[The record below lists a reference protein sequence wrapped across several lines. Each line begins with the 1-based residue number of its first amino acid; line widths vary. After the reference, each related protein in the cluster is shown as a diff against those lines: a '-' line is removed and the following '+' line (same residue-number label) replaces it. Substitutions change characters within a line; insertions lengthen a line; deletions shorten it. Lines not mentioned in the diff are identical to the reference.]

1 MGPISTFLKEEM
13 AAVYRKPSSFKTDKQ
28 HNKSLAMEFHVKMG
42 EIDMFPPAIRQAA
55 RCIKAVRPVRAIK
68 LDLWEENFTFSVE
81 TGPSGTTGDKYAFLG
96 CEGKA
101 LRLFRSADKDH
112 TIWLSFQVKGAT
124 NKSNAEFTAVNYGEE
139 VRISAEGEPELPGT
153 HVADDKQKDLNF
165 PEVEAQGPRRRA
177 VKKAAKSEKKK
188 DARRGKPGNA
198 LPRQLGTGPK
208 RSKKKK

>member
-1 MGPISTFLKEEM
+1 MGPISTFLRNEIS
-13 AAVYRKPSSFKTDKQ
+13 AVYRKPSSFKTDKQ
-28 HNKSLAMEFHVKMG
+28 QHKTMAMEFHVKLG
-42 EIDMFPPAIRQAA
+42 DIDMFPPAIRQAA
-55 RCIKAVRPVRAIK
+55 RCIKAVRPIRSIK
-68 LDLWEENFTFSVE
+68 LDLWEENFLFRVE
-81 TGPSGTTGDKYAFLG
+81 TGPAETKGDKYAFVG

-101 LRLFRSADKDH
+101 LRIFRSGDKDH

-165 PEVEAQGPRRRA
+165 PDVEAQPKKRA
-177 VKKAAKSEKKK
+177 AKKAAKVEKKK
-188 DARRGKPGNA
+188 GARLGNA

-208 RSKKKK
+208 RAKRKK